1 MKKLIIL
8 SSLLLSFLASEEAL
22 AKAKKGKRVNKNL
35 AKTIESTLEAPK
47 VKVVESKIAP
57 SLKVKA
63 KGTSGHYV
71 GVNLINTTLESIR
84 LTVAESNSYQPE
96 RSKISTGLSYQ
107 YALNYK
113 GFFVAPELF
122 YNFNN
127 TNSVSSIEENQSG
140 VERNLK
146 QSYGVKLNLGYDI
159 TDKLSVFGLV
169 GHSENRTKVKH
180 YFVQDETS
188 VSQQSSVNAEAFIM
202 GLGARYV
209 VGKNIS
215 LKVSH
220 EITQLGFSKKLL
232 DTTDKINPDYSVTS
246 LGVAY
251 NF

>member
-22 AKAKKGKRVNKNL
+22 AKAKKGKRVNKDL

-47 VKVVESKIAP
+47 FVESKILP
-57 SLKVKA
+57 SSAVKA

-71 GVNLINTTLESIR
+71 GVNLINTTLEAI
-84 LTVAESNSYQPE
+84 TANDAEDNSYQPE

-107 YALNYK
+107 YAFNYK

-127 TNSVSSIEENQSG
+127 TNSVNSIEEAPEG
-140 VERNLK
+140 YELNLK

-159 TDKLSVFGLV
+159 TDKFSVFGLV
-169 GHSENRTKVKH
+169 GHSEVRAKIK
-180 YFVQDETS
+180 YYSVQYE
-188 VSQQSSVNAEAFIM
+188 VFEQQSLTQEAFIM

-215 LKVSH
+215 VKLSH
-220 EITQLGFSKKLL
+220 EINQLGFSKKVL